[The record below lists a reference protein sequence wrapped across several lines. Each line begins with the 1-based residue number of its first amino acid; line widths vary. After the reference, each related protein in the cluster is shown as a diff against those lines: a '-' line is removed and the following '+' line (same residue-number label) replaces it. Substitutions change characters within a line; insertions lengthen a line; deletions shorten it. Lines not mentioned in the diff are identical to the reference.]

1 MTDQELLTQLSAD
14 PPGAMRILLERYGP
28 AVRGVV
34 FHILGPARQEDAEE
48 CVADVFIRLWE
59 RQVQREAI
67 HVESLRA
74 YLMRMAQNT
83 AIDRLRKLAREQAAE
98 FPEQAPAPDNVEQA
112 VIKQEQQDDL
122 HAQLAALP
130 EPERTIFTERYL
142 NDRPVQEIAASLHL
156 SRKQVYNRLA
166 RGKSRLRRLCEERGL
181 LP

>member
-1 MTDQELLTQLSAD
+1 MTDQELLAQLSAD

-34 FHILGPARQEDAEE
+34 FHILGPARQVDAEE

-59 RQVQREAI
+59 RQTRREAMQ
-67 HVESLRA
+67 VDSLRA
-74 YLMRMAQNT
+74 YLMRMAQNA
-83 AIDRLRKLAREQAAE
+83 AIDRMRKLAREQQAKV
-98 FPEQAPAPDNVEQA
+98 PEHVASLDDVEHTILVREEA
-112 VIKQEQQDDL
+112 DTLK
-122 HAQLAALP
+122 AQLAALP
-130 EPERTIFTERYL
+130 EPDRTIFVERYF